1 MGRSPNVVII
11 QNYENTGFKTK
22 NQILIYVAYLFS
34 QELEWFLKLILTVK
48 ANYPF

>member
-1 MGRSPNVVII
+1 MGRSPNVVMI

-34 QELEWFLKLILTVK
+34 QELEGFLKFILTVK